1 MGITA
6 AGKEWLRKWE
16 LWVESDV
23 GQETITKNLNGLA
36 KLMGVPE
43 SDRERFC
50 FETWF
55 WIGYATIGPVLSL
68 QKGYAKDVILQDAE
82 LKIRA
87 AHKAVERLC
96 SAKKKYQDFNFGSDI
111 EPKGLEECER
121 VLSNLV
127 AAFSVMTNSAPNPL
141 PDSGPGS
148 RDLKKNWMFEKFVAV
163 LFIKSAHAGRR
174 RLTFS
179 HHNGTG
185 TMLEA
190 IRLLAPLLPPGFVP
204 AAPINNI
211 RRAKKIAEEWARWD
225 KEWEK
230 EDREKKGREKKG
242 KKFFLVAKAWVK
254 MQEEWERREREK
266 KGKGFTN

>member
-1 MGITA
+1 MVKISA
-6 AGKEWLRKWE
+6 AGEEWLKKFE
-16 LWVESDV
+16 LWMDSDA
-23 GQETITKNLNGLA
+23 GQMTITKNLDELA
-36 KLMGVPE
+36 KLMRVPE
-43 SDRERFC
+43 GDRERFC
-50 FETWF
+50 FETWW
-55 WIGYATIGPVLSL
+55 WINYATIGPALSL
-68 QKGYAKDVILQDAE
+68 QKGYTKDVVLQDAE

-96 SAKKKYQDFNFGSDI
+96 STREKYQDFNFGTGT
-111 EPKGLEECER
+111 EPKGLDECER

-127 AAFSVMTNSAPNPL
+127 SSFSVMTNSDLSPL

-148 RDLKKNWMFEKFVAV
+148 RDLKKNWMFENLVAL
-163 LFIKSAHAGRR
+163 LFSKSARVGR

-190 IRLLAPLLPPGFVP
+190 IRLLTPLLPPGFVP
-204 AAPINNI
+204 AAPINSI
-211 RRAKKIAEEWARWD
+211 RRAKKMAEEWARWD

-230 EDREKKGREKKG
+230 EDREKG
-242 KKFFLVAKAWVK
+242 KKRGGTLVAKAWVK

-266 KGKGFTN
+266 RGKEFTN

>member
-1 MGITA
+1 MAEITA
-6 AGKEWLRKWE
+6 AGKEWLKKYDAWMD
-16 LWVESDV
+16 SAV
-23 GQETITKNLNGLA
+23 GQETITQNLNGLA

-43 SDRERFC
+43 SERERFC
-50 FETWF
+50 FETW
-55 WIGYATIGPVLSL
+55 WLIGYATIVPHLSL
-68 QKGYAKDVILQDAE
+68 QKGYTKDVGLQDAE

-96 SAKKKYQDFNFGSDI
+96 NTKEKYRDFNFGTGA

-127 AAFSVMTNSAPNPL
+127 SSFSVMTNSDLNPL

-148 RDLKKNWMFEKFVAV
+148 RDLNKNRMFENFMAH
-163 LFIKSAHAGRR
+163 LFSTGARAGRR

-185 TMLEA
+185 TALEA
-190 IRLLAPLLPPGFVP
+190 IRLLTPLLPPGFVP
-204 AAPINNI
+204 AAPINSV
-211 RRAKKIAEEWARWD
+211 RRAKKTAQEWARWD

-230 EDREKKGREKKG
+230 ENRNKKG
-242 KKFFLVAKAWVK
+242 KKRVLVVKAWVE